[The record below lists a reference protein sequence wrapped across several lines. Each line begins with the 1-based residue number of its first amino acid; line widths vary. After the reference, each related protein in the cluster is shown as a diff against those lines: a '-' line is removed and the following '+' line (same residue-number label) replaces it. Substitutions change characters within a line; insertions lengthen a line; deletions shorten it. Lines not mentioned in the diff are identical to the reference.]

1 MVNNIDAG
9 GGNHFSEWD
18 ALAKVGAI
26 VAFRI
31 KRVCEP
37 EVLSVGMPAAEPV
50 IADVAVL
57 STQPGGEDWANLV
70 LDDEKIIKAG
80 ITGKL
85 RTKRVKVGARF
96 RQVPREPGEDVA
108 LVIDFYTDKRQK
120 QQVGARPCTDEE
132 FKTVENMF
140 ELHNQDPYGA
150 FRRME
155 FAAAGIAT
163 GVQNADAG
171 DPDDEKLPF

>member
-1 MVNNIDAG
+1 MVSNVDG
-9 GGNHFSEWD
+9 GGGDHFADWD
-18 ALAKVGAI
+18 KLAKVSAI

-57 STQPGGEDWANLV
+57 SGGEEWTNLV

-80 ITGKL
+80 ITNKL
-85 RTKRVKVGARF
+85 RTKRQKIGARY

-120 QQVGARPCTDEE
+120 QQIGARPCTDEE
-132 FKTVENMF
+132 FETVKAVF
-140 ELHNQDPYGA
+140 EQHNDDPYSA
-150 FRRME
+150 FRRLE
-155 FAAAGIAT
+155 FAAAGIVT
-163 GVQNADAG
+163 GVQNADGASG
-171 DPDDEKLPF
+171 DDDLPF

>member
-1 MVNNIDAG
+1 MVNNIDGG

-18 ALAKVGAI
+18 ALAKVCAV

-37 EVLSVGMPAAEPV
+37 EVISIGMPPAEPV

-57 STQPGGEDWANLV
+57 STQPGGEDWVNLV
-70 LDDEKIIKAG
+70 LDDEKILKAG
-80 ITGKL
+80 ITNKL
-85 RTKRVKVGARF
+85 RTKRIKVGPRF

-132 FKTVENMF
+132 FETVKAAFAE
-140 ELHNQDPYGA
+140 HNEDPYGA

-163 GVQNADAG
+163 GVQNADTGGA
-171 DPDDEKLPF
+171 DDDKLPF